1 MTFKGPFQP
10 ELFCDCMTIAPS
22 SYATWG
28 GGWVLERRGEVE
40 PVRGERKDG
49 VLMFV
54 FLFLTT

>member
-1 MTFKGPFQP
+1 
-10 ELFCDCMTIAPS
+10 MTIAPS